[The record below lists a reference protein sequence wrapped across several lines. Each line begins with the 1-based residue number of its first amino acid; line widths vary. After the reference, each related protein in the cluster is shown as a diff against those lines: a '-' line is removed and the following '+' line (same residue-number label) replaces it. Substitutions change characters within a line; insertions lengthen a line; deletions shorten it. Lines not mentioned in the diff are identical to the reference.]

1 MKRLTEIANKYS
13 CDKGTESYE
22 KHGYTEVYDELF
34 KELPPPVK
42 MLEIGVMDPRFPGAS
57 VKMWKEYFPDLLF
70 VGLDINKDA
79 ESLRESGTIIYIGDQ
94 NSKEDLLNLLI
105 ITGGDYDII
114 IDDGSHVE
122 EHILTSF
129 THLFPAVKHGGYY
142 IIEDLHAS
150 QAQKYKLIREIVS
163 LYDFKESGLRCEGKL
178 WIIQKL

>member
-114 IDDGSHVE
+114 IDDGSPDGTAAIVQSLFANYPGQLFLE
-122 EHILTSF
+122 ER
-129 THLFPAVKHGGYY
+129 K
-142 IIEDLHAS
+142 
-150 QAQKYKLIREIVS
+150 
-163 LYDFKESGLRCEGKL
+163 GKL
-178 WIIQKL
+178 GLGTAYIHGIKWA